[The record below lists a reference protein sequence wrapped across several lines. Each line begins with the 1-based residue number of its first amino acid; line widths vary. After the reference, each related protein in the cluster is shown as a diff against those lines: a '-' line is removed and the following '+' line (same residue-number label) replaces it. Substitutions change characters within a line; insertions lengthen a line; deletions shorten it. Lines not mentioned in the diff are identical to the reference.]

1 MATLLVASD
10 QGGAG
15 KTALCAGL
23 AAEMRQRGHSVSV
36 LKPFTA
42 ENGSQPDA
50 DVQAFGRL
58 LGEPVSGEPVRVG
71 ANGLPP
77 GAIDAAVE
85 ARNRALEGRE
95 LAVVE
100 AASALSEA
108 ETAQAA
114 EALDASV
121 VLVSGS
127 GPDVDAS
134 ALGPWRSAL
143 GDRLLGVVVNG
154 LTRYMGHDTSNRLV
168 PEIRSHG
175 IATLGVI
182 PEDRSLLSVTVGD
195 IASHLGGNFILNEDE
210 DGALVEHIMI
220 GGLGMDSGT
229 LYFSLHRSKAVV
241 VRGDR
246 PDIQM
251 AALATP
257 TACMVLTMGI
267 PPIEYVLNEAEL
279 EEVPLIVVDP
289 GTIETMDAL
298 ATLQDNARFDHPAK
312 LERMSELVR
321 RHVDL
326 EAIERGMGMANG
338 TAQGDCI
345 STLTGS
351 ET

>member
-23 AAEMRQRGHSVSV
+23 AAELRRNGRSVSV
-36 LKPFTA
+36 LKPFA
-42 ENGSQPDA
+42 GENGPDPDA
-50 DVQAFGRL
+50 DTQAFAQL
-58 LGEPVSGEPVRVG
+58 LGEPMPGEPVRVG
-71 ANGLPP
+71 QDGLPS
-77 GAIDAAVE
+77 GALEAAVE
-85 ARNRALEGRE
+85 ARDRALDGRE
-95 LAVVE
+95 IVVIE
-100 AASALSEA
+100 GSSALSEA
-108 ETAQAA
+108 ATAETAD
-114 EALDASV
+114 ALDASV
-121 VLVSGS
+121 VLVTESS
-127 GPDVDAS
+127 PDMDAS
-134 ALGPWRSAL
+134 TLGAWRAAL

-154 LTRYMGHDTSNRLV
+154 LTRYQGHDTHNRLV
-168 PEIRSHG
+168 PEIRSQG

-195 IASHLGGNFILNEDE
+195 IASHLGGRFILNEDE

-229 LYFSLHRSKAVV
+229 LYFSLHRNKAVV

-251 AALATP
+251 AALVTP

>member
-15 KTALCAGL
+15 KTAFCAGL
-23 AAEMRQRGHSVSV
+23 AAELRRNGRSVSV

-85 ARNRALEGRE
+85 ARNRALDGRE

-100 AASALSEA
+100 GASALSEA

-127 GPDVDAS
+127 GPDMDAS
-134 ALGPWRSAL
+134 TLGAWRAAL

-154 LTRYMGHDTSNRLV
+154 LTRYQGHDTHNRLV
-168 PEIRSHG
+168 PEIRSQG

-195 IASHLGGNFILNEDE
+195 ISSHLGGRFILNEDE

-229 LYFSLHRSKAVV
+229 LYFSLYRNKAVV

-279 EEVPLIVVDP
+279 EEVPLVLVDP
-289 GTIETMDAL
+289 GTLETMDTL
-298 ATLQDNARFDHPAK
+298 ATLQDNARFDHPVK

-326 EAIERGMGMANG
+326 ESIERGMGMANG